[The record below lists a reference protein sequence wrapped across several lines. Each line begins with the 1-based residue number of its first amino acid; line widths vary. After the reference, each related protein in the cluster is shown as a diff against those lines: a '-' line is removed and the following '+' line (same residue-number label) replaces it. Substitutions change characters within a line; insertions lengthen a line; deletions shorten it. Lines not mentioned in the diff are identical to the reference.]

1 MKKLHVIAMADHRE
15 ELLKGL
21 LHLGCVEISEPGEV
35 LADPQWASLFQ
46 RSGSSL
52 AERKGQLTDV
62 NTALDAIKQYA
73 KLKDGMFIKR
83 HPITEAE
90 FLDAGAAEKAQAA
103 CDAVR
108 EQLGILTKAQSEA
121 GRLESRAAALKPW
134 ESLDL
139 PLERSGTAHTIFRLG
154 VCPGQT
160 DVGAIRVQMEAE
172 GLAAELYEI
181 SADKLQKYLL
191 VIVHRGD
198 EEKTQELLRPFGF
211 SAVTFQGMTGTAAE
225 NIRSLERELEAN
237 KKTQDDAAAAIA
249 ASAENRDA
257 LRIYADRLRAE
268 AAKEQCAESVL
279 TDETVLYFQGWVPAE
294 QEKAVGAFLTEKGCA
309 WEALDPTEEEIPDVP
324 VQLKNNWLTRPLNM
338 VTEMYSLPAYDGVD
352 PNGLMAPFYI
362 FFFGFMFAD
371 LGYGLLL
378 AGACLFIQHKVRPKG
393 GFGQLIRLMTMC
405 GVSSAVIGLLTG
417 GFFSD
422 FLVQFT
428 GMLGLPQPAVPFLS
442 VPEGSGLPAP
452 LLNVMEDPMTVLVFA
467 LAVGFVQIVVGMA
480 VKFWMLC
487 RDGQVWDAVW
497 DVGTWWVIFAG
508 IGLFALNLTG
518 VSSVGSVAGI
528 PVVLVLGCLMLLA
541 QGRSAKGFGK
551 VTAVI
556 GAVYNGV
563 TGYFGDILSYSR
575 LMVMMLA
582 GSVIGQ
588 VFNILGAMPGG
599 GLPPAVGIPI
609 FFVIFIVGHAF
620 NIGLNVIGTYVH
632 TSRLQY
638 LEFFKQFYKEG
649 GRPWRP
655 LNIATKFVDIKEE
668 Q

>member
-1 MKKLHVIAMADHRE
+1 MKKLHVIAMADRRE

-225 NIRSLERELEAN
+225 NIRSLERDLEAN
-237 KKTQDDAAAAIA
+237 KKTQDDAAAEIA

-268 AAKEQCAESVL
+268 AAKEQCTESVL

-294 QEKAVGAFLTEKGCA
+294 QEKTVGAFLTEKGCA

-324 VQLKNNWLTRPLNM
+324 VQLKNNWLTKPLNM
-338 VTEMYSLPAYDGVD
+338 VTEMYSLPRYDNVD
-352 PNGLMAPFYI
+352 PNPLMAPFFILFYGI
-362 FFFGFMFAD
+362 MMAD
-371 LGYGLLL
+371 MGYGLLMFL
-378 AGACLFIQHKVRPKG
+378 VGLIVTKKYHPKG
-393 GFGQLIRLMTMC
+393 IMGNLFGLMTLC
-405 GVSSAVIGLLTG
+405 GVSTFIVGAMTG
-417 GFFSD
+417 GFFGD
-422 FLVQFT
+422 FIPQLAKIINPESTLELPYLFTPLKDTMAILVGSLVLGFIQILT
-428 GMLGLPQPAVPFLS
+428 GMAISFVKKAKDGHIMDGVWD
-442 VPEGSGLPAP
+442 EGS
-452 LLNVMEDPMTVLVFA
+452 
-467 LAVGFVQIVVGMA
+467 
-480 VKFWMLC
+480 
-487 RDGQVWDAVW
+487 
-497 DVGTWWVIFAG
+497 WWVIF
-508 IGLFALNLTG
+508 IGAALAILKIGNIG
-518 VSSVGSVAGI
+518 KW
-528 PVVLVLGCLMLLA
+528 PVVLIAGCVMLVI
-541 QGRSAKGFGK
+541 GSTRNAKGFGK
-551 VTAVI
+551 LGALI
-556 GAVYNGV
+556 GAIYNGV
-563 TGYFGDILSYSR
+563 TGYFSDIMSYSR
-575 LMVMMLA
+575 LMALMLA
-582 GSVIGQ
+582 GSIIAS
-588 VFNILGAMPGG
+588 VFNQLGAVTNNVAG
-599 GLPPAVGIPI
+599 
-609 FFVIFIVGHAF
+609 FVIISL
-620 NIGLNVIGTYVH
+620 IGNALNFALNLLGCYVH
-632 TSRLQY
+632 DLRLQC
-638 LEFFKQFYKEG
+638 LEFFNRFYQDG
-649 GRPWRP
+649 GKPFLP
-655 LNIATKFVDIKEE
+655 LTFETNYVDIKEE
-668 Q
+668 H

>member
-1 MKKLHVIAMADHRE
+1 MKKLHVIAMADRRE

-225 NIRSLERELEAN
+225 NIRSLERDLEAN

-294 QEKAVGAFLTEKGCA
+294 QEKAVGTFLTEKGCA
-309 WEALDPTEEEIPDVP
+309 WETLDPMEEEIPDVP
-324 VQLKNNWLTRPLNM
+324 VQLKNNWLTKPLNM
-338 VTEMYSLPAYDGVD
+338 VTEMYSLPRYDNVD
-352 PNGLMAPFYI
+352 PNPLMAPFFILFYGI
-362 FFFGFMFAD
+362 MMAD
-371 LGYGLLL
+371 MGYGLLMFL
-378 AGACLFIQHKVRPKG
+378 AGFLISKKYAPKG
-393 GFGQLIRLMTMC
+393 TAGNLFGLMTLC
-405 GVSSAVIGLLTG
+405 GVSTFIMGALTG
-417 GFFSD
+417 GFFGD
-422 FLVQFT
+422 FLTQVVKLTTGGEFALPALFTPLDDTLMILIGAMALGMVQIIT
-428 GMLGLPQPAVPFLS
+428 GMAIS
-442 VPEGSGLPAP
+442 
-452 LLNVMEDPMTVLVFA
+452 
-467 LAVGFVQIVVGMA
+467 FVR
-480 VKFWMLC
+480 KLKN
-487 RDGQVWDAVW
+487 GQVMDAVW
-497 DVGTWWVIFAG
+497 EELTWWVVFAG
-508 IGLFALNLTG
+508 IGLMA
-518 VSSVGSVAGI
+518 AGMTS
-528 PVVLVLGCLMLLA
+528 VVL
-541 QGRSAKGFGK
+541 
-551 VTAVI
+551 
-556 GAVYNGV
+556 
-563 TGYFGDILSYSR
+563 
-575 LMVMMLA
+575 
-582 GSVIGQ
+582 
-588 VFNILGAMPGG
+588 
-599 GLPPAVGIPI
+599 
-609 FFVIFIVGHAF
+609 
-620 NIGLNVIGTYVH
+620 
-632 TSRLQY
+632 
-638 LEFFKQFYKEG
+638 
-649 GRPWRP
+649 
-655 LNIATKFVDIKEE
+655 
-668 Q
+668 

>member
-1 MKKLHVIAMADHRE
+1 MKKLHVIAMADRRE

-21 LHLGCVEISEPGEV
+21 LHLGCVEISEPSEV

-90 FLDAGAAEKAQAA
+90 FLNAGAAEKAQAA

-324 VQLKNNWLTRPLNM
+324 VQLKNNWLTKPLNM
-338 VTEMYSLPAYDGVD
+338 VTEMYSLPSIRQCGPQPPDGAVFHPVLRYHD
-352 PNGLMAPFYI
+352 G
-362 FFFGFMFAD
+362 
-371 LGYGLLL
+371 GYGLRPADDPGGIPHHARSTRPRARRAEPVRTADPAAASAPLSWAPSPAASSETSCTQVVKL
-378 AGACLFIQHKVRPKG
+378 TTGGRVRSAGPVHPAGRHPDDPASAPWHSAWCRSSPVW
-393 GFGQLIRLMTMC
+393 
-405 GVSSAVIGLLTG
+405 SSASCGRCKTG
-417 GFFSD
+417 
-422 FLVQFT
+422 
-428 GMLGLPQPAVPFLS
+428 
-442 VPEGSGLPAP
+442 E
-452 LLNVMEDPMTVLVFA
+452 VM
-467 LAVGFVQIVVGMA
+467 
-480 VKFWMLC
+480 
-487 RDGQVWDAVW
+487 DAVW
-497 DVGTWWVIFAG
+497 EEGTWWVVFVRRRPCGAVTG
-508 IGLFALNLTG
+508 MTG
-518 VSSVGSVAGI
+518 VVAHPGHAV
-528 PVVLVLGCLMLLA
+528 VVLC
-541 QGRSAKGFGK
+541 
-551 VTAVI
+551 
-556 GAVYNGV
+556 
-563 TGYFGDILSYSR
+563 
-575 LMVMMLA
+575 
-582 GSVIGQ
+582 
-588 VFNILGAMPGG
+588 
-599 GLPPAVGIPI
+599 
-609 FFVIFIVGHAF
+609 
-620 NIGLNVIGTYVH
+620 
-632 TSRLQY
+632 
-638 LEFFKQFYKEG
+638 
-649 GRPWRP
+649 
-655 LNIATKFVDIKEE
+655 
-668 Q
+668 

>member
-1 MKKLHVIAMADHRE
+1 MKKLHVIAMADRRE

-225 NIRSLERELEAN
+225 NIRSLERDLEAN
-237 KKTQDDAAAAIA
+237 KKTQDAAAAVIA

-324 VQLKNNWLTRPLNM
+324 VQLKNNWLTKPLNM
-338 VTEMYSLPAYDGVD
+338 VTEMYSLPRYDNVD
-352 PNGLMAPFYI
+352 PNPLMAPFFILFYGI
-362 FFFGFMFAD
+362 MMAD
-371 LGYGLLL
+371 MGYGLLMFL
-378 AGACLFIQHKVRPKG
+378 AGWIVTKKYHPKG
-393 GFGQLIRLMTMC
+393 IMGNLFGLMTLC
-405 GVSSAVIGLLTG
+405 GVSTFIVGAMTG
-417 GFFSD
+417 GFFGD
-422 FLVQFT
+422 FIPQLAKIINPESTLELPYLFTPLQDTMAILVGSLVLGFIQILT
-428 GMLGLPQPAVPFLS
+428 GMAISFVKKAKDGHIMDGVWD
-442 VPEGSGLPAP
+442 EGS
-452 LLNVMEDPMTVLVFA
+452 
-467 LAVGFVQIVVGMA
+467 
-480 VKFWMLC
+480 
-487 RDGQVWDAVW
+487 
-497 DVGTWWVIFAG
+497 WWVIFIGAALAILKIGNIGKWPVALIAG
-508 IGLFALNLTG
+508 CVMLVIGSTRN
-518 VSSVGSVAGI
+518 
-528 PVVLVLGCLMLLA
+528 
-541 QGRSAKGFGK
+541 AKGFGK
-551 VTAVI
+551 LGALI
-556 GAVYNGV
+556 GAIYNGV
-563 TGYFGDILSYSR
+563 TGYFSDIMSYSR
-575 LMVMMLA
+575 LMALMLA
-582 GSVIGQ
+582 GSIIAS
-588 VFNILGAMPGG
+588 VFNQLGAVTNNVAG
-599 GLPPAVGIPI
+599 
-609 FFVIFIVGHAF
+609 FVIISL
-620 NIGLNVIGTYVH
+620 IGNALNFALNLLGCYVH
-632 TSRLQY
+632 DLRLQC
-638 LEFFKQFYKEG
+638 LEFFNRFYQDG
-649 GRPWRP
+649 GKPFLP
-655 LNIATKFVDIKEE
+655 LTFETNYVDIKEE
-668 Q
+668 H

>member
-1 MKKLHVIAMADHRE
+1 MADRRE

-21 LHLGCVEISEPGEV
+21 LHLGCVEISEPSEV

-225 NIRSLERELEAN
+225 NIRSLERDLEAN
-237 KKTQDDAAAAIA
+237 KKTQDDAAAVIA

-309 WEALDPTEEEIPDVP
+309 WEALDPTEEEIPNVP
-324 VQLKNNWLTRPLNM
+324 VQLKNNWLTKPLNM
-338 VTEMYSLPAYDGVD
+338 VTEMYSLPRYDNVD
-352 PNGLMAPFYI
+352 PNPLMAPFFILFYGI
-362 FFFGFMFAD
+362 MMAD
-371 LGYGLLL
+371 MGYGLLMLL
-378 AGACLFIQHKVRPKG
+378 AGWIVTKKYHPKG
-393 GFGQLIRLMTMC
+393 IMGNLFGLMTLC
-405 GVSSAVIGLLTG
+405 GVSTFIVGAMTG
-417 GFFSD
+417 GFFGD
-422 FLVQFT
+422 FIPQLAKIINPESTLELPYLFTPLQDTMAILVGSLVLGFIQILT
-428 GMLGLPQPAVPFLS
+428 GMAISFVKKAKDGHIMDGVWD
-442 VPEGSGLPAP
+442 EGS
-452 LLNVMEDPMTVLVFA
+452 
-467 LAVGFVQIVVGMA
+467 
-480 VKFWMLC
+480 
-487 RDGQVWDAVW
+487 
-497 DVGTWWVIFAG
+497 WWVIF
-508 IGLFALNLTG
+508 IGAALAILKIGNIG
-518 VSSVGSVAGI
+518 KW
-528 PVVLVLGCLMLLA
+528 PVVLIAGCVMLVI
-541 QGRSAKGFGK
+541 GSTRNAKGFGK
-551 VTAVI
+551 LGALI
-556 GAVYNGV
+556 GAIYNGV
-563 TGYFGDILSYSR
+563 TGYFSDIMSYSR
-575 LMVMMLA
+575 LMALMLA
-582 GSVIGQ
+582 GSIIAS
-588 VFNILGAMPGG
+588 VFNQLGAVTNNVAG
-599 GLPPAVGIPI
+599 
-609 FFVIFIVGHAF
+609 FVIISL
-620 NIGLNVIGTYVH
+620 IGNALNFALNLLGCYVH
-632 TSRLQY
+632 DLRLQC
-638 LEFFKQFYKEG
+638 LEFFNRFYQDG
-649 GRPWRP
+649 GKPFLP
-655 LNIATKFVDIKEE
+655 LTFETNYVDIKEE
-668 Q
+668 H

>member
-1 MKKLHVIAMADHRE
+1 MKKLHVIAMADRRE

-21 LHLGCVEISEPGEV
+21 LHLGCVEISEPSEV

-134 ESLDL
+134 GSLDL

-225 NIRSLERELEAN
+225 NIRSLERDLEAN
-237 KKTQDDAAAAIA
+237 KKTQDDAAAVIA

-268 AAKEQCAESVL
+268 AAKEQCTESVL

-294 QEKAVGAFLTEKGCA
+294 QEKAVGTFLTEKGCA
-309 WEALDPTEEEIPDVP
+309 WETLDPTEEEIPDVP
-324 VQLKNNWLTRPLNM
+324 VQLKNNWLTKPLNM
-338 VTEMYSLPAYDGVD
+338 VTEMYSLPRYDNVD
-352 PNGLMAPFYI
+352 PNPLMAPFFILFYGI
-362 FFFGFMFAD
+362 MMAD
-371 LGYGLLL
+371 MGYGLLMFL
-378 AGACLFIQHKVRPKG
+378 AGLIVTKKYHPKG
-393 GFGQLIRLMTMC
+393 IMGNLFGLMTLC
-405 GVSSAVIGLLTG
+405 GVSTFIVGAMTG
-417 GFFSD
+417 GFFGD
-422 FLVQFT
+422 FIPQLAKIINPESTLELPYLFTPLKDTMAILVGSLVLGFIQILT
-428 GMLGLPQPAVPFLS
+428 GMAISFVKKAKDGHIMDGVWD
-442 VPEGSGLPAP
+442 EGS
-452 LLNVMEDPMTVLVFA
+452 
-467 LAVGFVQIVVGMA
+467 
-480 VKFWMLC
+480 
-487 RDGQVWDAVW
+487 
-497 DVGTWWVIFAG
+497 WWVIF
-508 IGLFALNLTG
+508 IGAALAILKIGNIG
-518 VSSVGSVAGI
+518 KW
-528 PVVLVLGCLMLLA
+528 PVVLIAGCVMLVI
-541 QGRSAKGFGK
+541 GSTRNAKGFGK
-551 VTAVI
+551 LGALI
-556 GAVYNGV
+556 GAIYNGV
-563 TGYFGDILSYSR
+563 TGYFSDIMSYSR
-575 LMVMMLA
+575 LMALMLA
-582 GSVIGQ
+582 GSIIAS
-588 VFNILGAMPGG
+588 VFNQLGAVTNNVAG
-599 GLPPAVGIPI
+599 
-609 FFVIFIVGHAF
+609 FVIISL
-620 NIGLNVIGTYVH
+620 IGNALNFALNLLGCYVH
-632 TSRLQY
+632 DLRLQC
-638 LEFFKQFYKEG
+638 LEFFNRFYQDG
-649 GRPWRP
+649 GKPFLP
-655 LNIATKFVDIKEE
+655 LTFETNYVDIKEE
-668 Q
+668 H